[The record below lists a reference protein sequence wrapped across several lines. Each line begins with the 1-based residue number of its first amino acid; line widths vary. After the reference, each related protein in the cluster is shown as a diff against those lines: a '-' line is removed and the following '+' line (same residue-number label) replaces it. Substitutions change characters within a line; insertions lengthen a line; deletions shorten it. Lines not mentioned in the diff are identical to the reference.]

1 MIIICFVLHQ
11 GGDACCVFPFNYEGI
26 EYNDCTNK
34 DDIYGDYWCA
44 VKTNPDGT
52 YISSNFP
59 SAETWLYCDT
69 NCAPVVDCQWSD
81 WDSWSTCSVTCG
93 SGSQT
98 RTRTELQSVA
108 NGGQTCQGS
117 NQESQSCDP
126 GAACPQFTKG
136 KISNQQ
142 TGKCIKVP
150 SGRTNNN
157 EMVTCSNAGE
167 WEYDESTKRFKA

>member
-1 MIIICFVLHQ
+1 MIIFFVLHQ

-34 DDIYGDYWCA
+34 DDYLGDYWCA

-69 NCAPVVDCQWSD
+69 NCAPVVDYQWSD
-81 WDSWSTCSVTCG
+81 WNSWSTCSVTCG

-98 RTRTELQSVA
+98 RTRTELQSAA
-108 NGGQTCQGS
+108 NGGQACQGS
-117 NQESQSCDP
+117 NQETQSCNQGDS
-126 GAACPQFTKG
+126 CPQFTIG
-136 KISNQQ
+136 IITNQQ
-142 TGKCIKVP
+142 SGQCIKVP
-150 SGRTNNN
+150 SVVQSYL
-157 EMVTCSNAGE
+157 EMVSCSSVGN
-167 WEYDESTKRFKA
+167 WEYEESTHRFKA